1 MGKWGTGT
9 QAEWHLRW
17 LVRGAGR
24 HGAQGPFDESNLHLY
39 RGEQREHIGFG

>member
-9 QAEWHLRW
+9 QVERHLRW

-24 HGAQGPFDESNLHLY
+24 YGPKRPLNEPDLHLY
-39 RGEQREHIGFG
+39 